1 MNLYITLVCLVPNLT
16 DYLIGIFG
24 WDTMQLLW
32 DPLEFL
38 FDVLEALFHVDL
50 TTLWEVLFT

>member
-1 MNLYITLVCLVPNLT
+1 MNLYIALVCLVPNLT
-16 DYLIGIFG
+16 DYLIDTLG

-38 FDVLEALFHVDL
+38 FTFFEALFRIDL
-50 TTLWEVLFT
+50 TPLWERLFT